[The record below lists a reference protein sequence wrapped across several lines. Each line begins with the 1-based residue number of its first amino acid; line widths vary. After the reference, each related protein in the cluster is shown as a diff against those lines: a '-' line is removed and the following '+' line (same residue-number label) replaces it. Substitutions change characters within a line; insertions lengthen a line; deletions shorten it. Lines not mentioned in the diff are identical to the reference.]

1 MNILG
6 ALLSVEDTSVIIF
19 SRSKKISESSP
30 RTSQTATGVG
40 LAIELNYD
48 SASWALP
55 AKAKQTKFSSVRL
68 RGSGEGGT
76 RGQQFISI

>member
-6 ALLSVEDTSVIIF
+6 ALDTSVIIF

-55 AKAKQTKFSSVRL
+55 AKAKQNKFSSVRL
-68 RGSGEGGT
+68 RGWGGT